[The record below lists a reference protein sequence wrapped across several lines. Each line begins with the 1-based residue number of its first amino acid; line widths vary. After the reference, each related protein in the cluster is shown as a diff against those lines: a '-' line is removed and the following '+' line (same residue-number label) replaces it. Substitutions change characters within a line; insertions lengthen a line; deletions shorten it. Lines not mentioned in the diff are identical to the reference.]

1 MKRASLIAFVL
12 GIALLGALF
21 SVKGA
26 SATINR
32 QISFQGK
39 LTNTDGTNVT
49 DGSYSIRFRIYT
61 DPSADAANSCAAN
74 SCKWEETQATVAV
87 AGGLFQVN
95 LGGGTTLPGSVDF
108 NTSALYLGIK
118 VGGDNEMT
126 PRVQLTAT
134 PYAMNADL
142 IDGIDG
148 ASLVQLSPGS
158 QQTGNINISGT
169 VTSGAVN
176 GLTLAQA
183 ADGFT
188 LAGGTTSRTLTVQ
201 GANITIGST
210 IQPTSAGALSIQSN
224 GANALNLDAGG
235 VAGINIGVAGTS
247 VNAIT
252 IGNIT
257 SNPNIDFNGSG
268 TFDTTTG
275 TTSINGNTTI
285 TGTKTLTVSG
295 GLTTLGAGL
304 TFSGTAAQT
313 ITGPST
319 GGLTVTVGTGPLT
332 LRTTTS
338 GTLAV
343 TSAGAL
349 SLTGAAASTWDIGA
363 NTLSI
368 QTASNGAITTGTGTL
383 TQGGN
388 VTFSGTAA
396 RTLTGPST
404 GGLAVT
410 VASGPLTVSTTT
422 SGTLSVTSAGA
433 VSIGGA
439 AASTWDIGNNTL
451 SLQTTNNGAITT
463 GAGTFTQGGNLTFSG
478 TTARTITGPSTGG
491 LTMNVTSGP
500 LTVST
505 TTSGALAINSAG
517 TLTLQGSTSVGITS
531 TSGNVT
537 IGTVDGT
544 GTLLV
549 LDTRNATG
557 DPTEID
563 GGMYYNSANNRFRC
577 GQNGAWLNCIGGTIT
592 TNTAASTAV
601 NTCTTACPAFSTTAS
616 IPANFCVPGRVFHI
630 VANGVYSTTASTTLA
645 MGVYLGSNAT
655 TKTSDVL
662 IGASSGALSSGA
674 LVTNIGWGV
683 DFYVS
688 CFTAGASGTVSGQ
701 GNFNMATSTTATAA
715 GGRMYSSAT
724 TTVNTTTA
732 QTLYLFPAFG
742 ASAAGNTATVQ
753 QFIVT
758 AM

>member
-1 MKRASLIAFVL
+1 MRRVSLITLVL
-12 GIALLGALF
+12 SIALLGALF

-26 SATINR
+26 SAAINR

-61 DPSADAANSCAAN
+61 DPTADAANTCAAN

-95 LGGGTTLPGSVDF
+95 LGGGTSLPGSVDF

-118 VGGDNEMT
+118 VGSDNEMT
-126 PRVQLTAT
+126 PRIQLTAA

-158 QQTGNINISGT
+158 QQTGNINVSGT
-169 VTSGAVN
+169 ITSGAVN
-176 GLTLAQA
+176 GLTLTQA

-188 LAGGTTSRTLTVQ
+188 VAGGSTSRTLTVQ

-210 IQPTSAGALSIQSN
+210 IQPTNTGALAIQSN
-224 GANALNLDAGG
+224 GANALNLDTGG
-235 VAGINIGVAGTS
+235 ASSINIGVNGTS
-247 VNAIT
+247 VNGIT
-252 IGNIT
+252 IGNAT
-257 SNPNIDFNGSG
+257 SNPNIGFNGSG

-275 TTSINGNTTI
+275 ATTLNGNTTI
-285 TGTKTLTVSG
+285 TGTKTLTVTG

-304 TFSGTAAQT
+304 TFSGTAART
-313 ITGPST
+313 ISGPAT
-319 GGLTVTVGTGPLT
+319 GGLTV
-332 LRTTTS
+332 
-338 GTLAV
+338 
-343 TSAGAL
+343 
-349 SLTGAAASTWDIGA
+349 
-363 NTLSI
+363 
-368 QTASNGAITTGTGTL
+368 
-383 TQGGN
+383 N
-388 VTFSGTAA
+388 VTG
-396 RTLTGPST
+396 
-404 GGLAVT
+404 
-410 VASGPLTVSTTT
+410 
-422 SGTLSVTSAGA
+422 
-433 VSIGGA
+433 
-439 AASTWDIGNNTL
+439 
-451 SLQTTNNGAITT
+451 
-463 GAGTFTQGGNLTFSG
+463 
-478 TTARTITGPSTGG
+478 
-491 LTMNVTSGP
+491 GP

-517 TLTLQGSTSVGITS
+517 ILTLQGVTGVGITS
-531 TSGNVT
+531 TSGNIT
-537 IGTVDGT
+537 LGTVDGT
-544 GTLLV
+544 GTVLV
-549 LDTRNATG
+549 LDTKNNTG
-557 DPTEID
+557 DPTEVD

-577 GQNGAWLNCIGGTIT
+577 GQNGTWLNCIGGTMT

-601 NTCTTACPAFSTTAS
+601 NTCTTACAAFSTTAAM
-616 IPANFCVPGRVFHI
+616 PANFCVPGRVFHVI
-630 VANGVYSTTASTTLA
+630 ANGVYSTTASTTLA

-655 TKTSDVL
+655 TKTSDIL
-662 IGASSGALSSGA
+662 LGASSGALSSGA
-674 LVTNIGWGV
+674 AVTNIGWGV

-701 GNFNMATSTTATAA
+701 GSFSMATSATANAA

-724 TTVNTTTA
+724 TTINTTTA

-758 AM
+758 AL